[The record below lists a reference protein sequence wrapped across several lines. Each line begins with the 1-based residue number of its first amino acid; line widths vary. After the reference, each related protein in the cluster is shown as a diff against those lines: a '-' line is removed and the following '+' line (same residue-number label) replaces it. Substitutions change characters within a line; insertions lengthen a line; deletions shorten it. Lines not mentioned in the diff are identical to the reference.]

1 MSNQSIKVRNG
12 ITFTPQ
18 STPPANPVD
27 GDVYYDSALGLQLRK
42 NGVWT
47 SAGGGLGSWTEK
59 TANYTAISGDDL
71 GANTTGGSFTITLP
85 ASPINGS
92 KVRIADTASFFGTN
106 SCFVATSDG
115 STIQTS
121 ASPLEIDVD
130 EAWGEFVYDSNS
142 TNWIILGPSTGGGG
156 GGGGG
161 GSVSDAIYSGSWNG
175 DITNAPSK
183 NAVYDK
189 LETMAARTVT
199 FLNSTGSTIP
209 VNSAVYIKSDGTLG
223 VADASN
229 LSTVEGMI
237 GFAYTAIPDSTS
249 GEIITFG
256 RAITIPDA
264 PLSVGQI
271 VFLSETAGQVTSTVP
286 VTAGSWVQEVGIAV
300 STTDVIVG
308 LDLIT
313 QN

>member
-1 MSNQSIKVRNG
+1 MSNQSVKVRNG

-27 GDVYYDSALGLQLRK
+27 GDVYYDSSLGLQLRK

-85 ASPINGS
+85 ASPVNGT
-92 KVRIADTASFFGTN
+92 KVRVADSGSFFGTN
-106 SCFVATSDG
+106 SCFIATSDS
-115 STIQTS
+115 STIQGS
-121 ASPLEIDVD
+121 VSPLEIDVD
-130 EAWGEFVYDSNS
+130 DVWGEFVYDSNS
-142 TNWIILGPSTGGGG
+142 TNWIILGPSSGGG

-161 GSVSDAIYSGSWNG
+161 GSVSDAVYSGSWNG

-183 NAVYDK
+183 NAIYDK
-189 LETMAARTVT
+189 LETMAARTVIFT
-199 FLNSTGSTIP
+199 NNTGSTIP

-223 VADASN
+223 LADASN

-237 GFAYTAIPDSTS
+237 GFAYAAIPDSTS
-249 GEIITFG
+249 GEILTFG
-256 RAITIPDA
+256 KAMVIPDA

-271 VFLSETAGQVTSTVP
+271 VFLSETAGQVTSTAP
-286 VTAGSWVQEVGIAV
+286 VTVGSWVQEVGIAV
-300 STTDVIVG
+300 STNEVIIG
-308 LDLIT
+308 LDLII